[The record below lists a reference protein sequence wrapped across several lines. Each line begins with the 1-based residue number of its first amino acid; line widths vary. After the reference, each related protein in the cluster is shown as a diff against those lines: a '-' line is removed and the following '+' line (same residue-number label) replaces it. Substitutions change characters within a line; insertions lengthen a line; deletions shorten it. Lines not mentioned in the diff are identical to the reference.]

1 MGEKISKTC
10 SFPVLIFFAVFFI
23 AATIAFASKKEREGR
38 DLDEIKFWHSIGL
51 YNKDVLNSL
60 ITAFN
65 ENNRQTPVKGVF
77 QGNEEDLYLKLFSQ
91 EKLPD
96 IVQVPV
102 HLLPSLQENG
112 YIVDITPF
120 IPDKIYE
127 DIPEKIWKSVSI
139 ENKTYGMPFSYNV
152 DILFVN
158 QHIIRISGV
167 RQDEIPMSW
176 EKIAAIAGKIK
187 KNSRGKWGLYIPL
200 ETTAQFISFT
210 QSYTG
215 RPVIENGKIEINTG
229 EVIGAMRF
237 LQQLVYKDKIMPAK
251 ITVDEGEGLFL
262 SGNLGIMLASS
273 LKLVHT
279 ESKLPYDLN
288 VWNLPG
294 GKETAPT
301 IEGTCLAILASDPK
315 REKDAFKFV
324 EYLVDY
330 ENAIKWHTHT
340 GSPSIKTSVKKS
352 FDLLIFYEDNP
363 NHMTSAIDLEKG
375 EVFNPASGFSNVD
388 NIIKKALEEIMI
400 NGEDPEDILNIAQ
413 TEIDKLDLV
422 Y

>member
-1 MGEKISKTC
+1 LFS
-10 SFPVLIFFAVFFI
+10 VLIFSAVFFI
-23 AATIAFASKKEREGR
+23 AFTIAFASKKDRGGR
-38 DLDEIKFWHSIGL
+38 DLNEIKFWHSFGL

-60 ITAFN
+60 ITSFN

-91 EKLPD
+91 EILPD

-102 HLLPSLQENG
+102 HLLPSLQGNG
-112 YIVDITPF
+112 YIIDTTPF
-120 IPDKIYE
+120 ISDNIYE

-139 ENKTYGMPFSYNV
+139 ENKIYGIPFSYNV

-158 QHIIRISGV
+158 QHILRISGV

-176 EKIAAIAGKIK
+176 EKISEIAGKIK
-187 KNSRGKWGLYIPL
+187 KNSRGKWGLYIPI
-200 ETTAQFISFT
+200 ETAAQFISFT

-215 RPVIENGKIEINTG
+215 RAVIENGKIAVNTG
-229 EVIGAMRF
+229 EVIEAMLF

-251 ITVDEGEGLFL
+251 ITVDEGESLFL

-273 LKLVHT
+273 SMLVHT

-294 GKETAPT
+294 GKKTAPT

-315 REKDAFKFV
+315 REKDAYNFA

-330 ENAIKWHTHT
+330 DNIIKWHTHT
-340 GSPSIKTSVKKS
+340 GSPSIRTSVKES

-363 NHMTSAIDLEKG
+363 NHMTSAIELEKG
-375 EVFNPASGFSNVD
+375 EVFNPALGFLNVD

-400 NGEDPEDILNIAQ
+400 NGEDPEDILNAAQ
-413 TEIDKLDLV
+413 TEIDKLNLV
-422 Y
+422 L